1 MTSESESIPTKK
13 IKIREIIKK
22 KFLSN
27 TKKTK
32 VINKKK
38 PPTYDFW
45 SFKNKNFLW
54 ELLSTFSTNILYLI
68 KNL

>member
-38 PPTYDFW
+38 PPAYDFLL
-45 SFKNKNFLW
+45 FKNKNFL
-54 ELLSTFSTNILYLI
+54 
-68 KNL
+68 